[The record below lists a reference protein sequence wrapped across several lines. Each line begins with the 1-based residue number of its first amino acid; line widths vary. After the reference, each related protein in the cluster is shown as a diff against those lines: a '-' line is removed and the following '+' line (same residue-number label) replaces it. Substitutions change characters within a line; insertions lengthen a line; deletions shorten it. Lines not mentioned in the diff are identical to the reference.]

1 MLDNALFIVYLRLTM
16 KLQGNMPEF
25 CKTILEDKNGT
36 LDADMFALVCKALGH
51 PARLQIVEHLKRI
64 DQCICGEIVDMLPLA
79 QSTVS
84 QHLKCLKEAGLVIG
98 TVEGPRTCYCVNR
111 NLLQRFKNT
120 AGGL

>member
-1 MLDNALFIVYLRLTM
+1 MRL
-16 KLQGNMPEF
+16 QENMPKF
-25 CKTILEDKNGT
+25 CETILEDKNGP
-36 LDADMFALVCKALGH
+36 LDAEMFALVCKALGH

-98 TVEGPRTCYCVNR
+98 TVEGPRTCYCINR
-111 NLLQRFKNT
+111 ILLKRFKNT

>member
-16 KLQGNMPEF
+16 KLQENMPEF
-25 CKTILEDKNGT
+25 CETIPEDKNGP
-36 LDADMFALVCKALGH
+36 LDAEMFAIVCKALGH
-51 PARLQIVEHLKRI
+51 PVRLQIVEHLKRI